1 MKKSELKSD
10 QPPPGRFLVP
20 VGKYLAM
27 ARERTVAQY
36 WGQGELHLKLSA
48 HWTQRTEQVNRTD
61 SERLELRGESGCLR
75 DERHRL
81 EFHRVVPMGSERRI
95 HTVRAMQ
102 QERKQEQQEPIRIG
116 TELVLVRRLVLELG
130 LRRTPDRGSAQPGKR
145 ELLEL
150 RNKKELLGHKKKE
163 REEEEEERMPERK
176 RIVGQKRALGRRQVV
191 ARRMARDCMRAV
203 VGRRPAQERTRAV
216 GGRRMAQGRKKA
228 VVARRTAQGHTKAAV
243 ERRMVQ
249 ERMKAV
255 EERRQAAE
263 VRRPAQERT
272 RAVGGRRQVQ
282 ERKTAGQDR
291 LVEERTMIVEELEH
305 KQVVAGRPK

>member
-36 WGQGELHLKLSA
+36 WGQRELHLKLSA

-95 HTVRAMQ
+95 HTVCAMQ

-163 REEEEEERMPERK
+163 REEEEERMPERK

-263 VRRPAQERT
+263 VGRPAQERT
-272 RAVGGRRQVQ
+272 RAVGGRRMVQ